1 MAKNI
6 TRTITTTNVGYRTI
20 IDGNFSAPKF
30 LQVPGEY
37 TKKEIMTEL
46 LDDSM
51 DGVKIDWL
59 TTEEKLYTIS
69 VQDFLKYA
77 VPVEK
82 EDK

>member
-20 IDGNFSAPKF
+20 IDGALSEQKF
-30 LQVPGEY
+30 MQVPGEY
-37 TKKEIMTEL
+37 SKKEIMMEL
-46 LDDSM
+46 LDDNM
-51 DGVKIDWL
+51 DGVKIDFL